1 MDFIFP
7 DNDKV
12 RDEAQPQLLSLF
24 KEVVIYTHDT
34 IFRVMSRRVE
44 VDSFKNPEP
53 PQVNI
58 GGRYDSYKSQG
69 PPRVEVGKF
78 SLLYAFNYKAD
89 NGKITDLLIEYDKKE
104 QEINVCMAT
113 IHLMAFSLKKQ
124 RFDSS
129 ATYFFNDRLD
139 FLYVF
144 KKCLYLDHGLDEND
158 FLLAVENIYNE
169 YMDDK
174 FKRLGKGQ
182 MTLAMIKKA
191 RIKQPINEVWHN
203 DDLTGRIV
211 GLVQKPPSW
220 RPPFQPSPSGT

>member
-53 PQVNI
+53 PRVDI
-58 GGRYDSYKSQG
+58 VGMYDPYRSQG

-89 NGKITDLLIEYDKKE
+89 DGKFTDLLIEYDKKK
-104 QEINVCMAT
+104 QEINVFMAY
-113 IHLMAFSLKKQ
+113 IHLMAFSLEK
-124 RFDSS
+124 RSNNS

-144 KKCLYLDHGLDEND
+144 KRCLYLDHGLDEND

-169 YMDDK
+169 YMRDK
-174 FKRLGKGQ
+174 FKRLGKGE

>member
-53 PQVNI
+53 PC
-58 GGRYDSYKSQG
+58 
-69 PPRVEVGKF
+69 VEVGKF
-78 SLLYAFNYKAD
+78 SLSYAFNYKAD
-89 NGKITDLLIEYDKKE
+89 DGKFTDLLIEYDKKI
-104 QEINVCMAT
+104 QEIDVFMAN
-113 IHLMAFSLKKQ
+113 IHLMGFSLKK
-124 RFDSS
+124 RSNNS

-144 KKCLYLDHGLDEND
+144 KRCLYLDHGLDEND
-158 FLLAVENIYNE
+158 FLLAVANIYYE
-169 YMDDK
+169 YMDEK

-191 RIKQPINEVWHN
+191 RIKLPINEVWHN
-203 DDLTGRIV
+203 EDLTGRIV

>member
-53 PQVNI
+53 P
-58 GGRYDSYKSQG
+58 
-69 PPRVEVGKF
+69 RVKVGKF
-78 SLLYAFNYKAD
+78 SLSYAFIYKAD
-89 NGKITDLLIEYDKKE
+89 DGKCTDLLIEYDKKT
-104 QEINVCMAT
+104 QEIDVFMAT
-113 IHLMAFSLKKQ
+113 IHLMAFSLEK
-124 RFDSS
+124 RSNNS

-139 FLYVF
+139 FWYVF
-144 KKCLYLDHGLDEND
+144 KRCLYLDHGLDEND

-169 YMDDK
+169 YMDEK

>member
-53 PQVNI
+53 P
-58 GGRYDSYKSQG
+58 
-69 PPRVEVGKF
+69 RVKVGKF
-78 SLLYAFNYKAD
+78 SLSYAFKYKAD
-89 NGKITDLLIEYDKKE
+89 DGKITDLFIEYDKKT
-104 QEINVCMAT
+104 QEIDVFMAT

-129 ATYFFNDRLD
+129 ATYIFNDRLD

-144 KKCLYLDHGLDEND
+144 KRCLYLDHGLDEND

>member
-53 PQVNI
+53 PRVDI
-58 GGRYDSYKSQG
+58 VGMYDPYRSQG

-89 NGKITDLLIEYDKKE
+89 NGKFTDLLIEYDKKK
-104 QEINVCMAT
+104 QEINVFMAN
-113 IHLMAFSLKKQ
+113 IHLMGFSLEK
-124 RFDSS
+124 RSNNS

-144 KKCLYLDHGLDEND
+144 KRCLYLDHGLDENK
-158 FLLAVENIYNE
+158 FLLAVEDIYNE
-169 YMDDK
+169 YMRDK
-174 FKRLGKGQ
+174 SERSSKGQ
-182 MTLAMIKKA
+182 MTLAMIKQA

-211 GLVQKPPSW
+211 ELVQKPPSW